1 MLGRLSWL
9 IAGVVVALLGC
20 GGSKEAVKEVTDSTV
35 GTLAGYGSVILNI
48 QWPQGKSRI
57 IPDATQTFVVQL
69 DRGGRTLFKRSVD
82 RSQTQ
87 VVFEKVPVG
96 EWVLK
101 ATALGR
107 FGEVL
112 AEGSANFTLQANQ
125 NLTVSV
131 ELRETTPGAA
141 VVVTGSGPTQVDV
154 ASPRIGDPVPSG
166 VVSPFANLD
175 TNNDGKLDT
184 QVLVIQKGSAP
195 LGFPGF
201 STTDNAVVVVQ
212 IRARQASPSVSVP
225 INPNGA
231 LGRSVALPPGDY
243 QVTVER
249 VTIASGG
256 NQLRIG
262 EMTYQFS
269 VFKDNAGNLHH
280 TLPTFV
286 NYRLPVVGQPVENVS
301 LELTV
306 DPAASGA
313 GAKGSLFVSHANGS
327 IELTN
332 VSVGSDGKV
341 SFQAQ
346 PGGPNLGAV
355 SSVTVKVLLPLP

>member
-1 MLGRLSWL
+1 MCRVGRLCGLVGLVGLSVWL
-9 IAGVVVALLGC
+9 LAC
-20 GGSKEAVKEVTDSTV
+20 GG
-35 GTLAGYGSVILNI
+35 
-48 QWPQGKSRI
+48 
-57 IPDATQTFVVQL
+57 
-69 DRGGRTLFKRSVD
+69 
-82 RSQTQ
+82 
-87 VVFEKVPVG
+87 G
-96 EWVLK
+96 ERV
-101 ATALGR
+101 
-107 FGEVL
+107 
-112 AEGSANFTLQANQ
+112 
-125 NLTVSV
+125 
-131 ELRETTPGAA
+131 PGAA

-154 ASPRIGDPVPSG
+154 TRVQQGTQVKRETAPNTFTIQNIT
-166 VVSPFANLD
+166 VVSPVDLD
-175 TNNDGKLDT
+175 ANNDGQLDKD
-184 QVLVIQKGSAP
+184 VLVVRAGSAP

-201 STTDNAVVVVQ
+201 STGANAVVV
-212 IRARQASPSVSVP
+212 ARIGGRQQQQTSEVSVN
-225 INPNGA
+225 INPGNGA
-231 LGRSVALPPGDY
+231 LLQSVALPLVDS
-243 QVTVER
+243 QVTNYKVTVKN

-256 NQLRIG
+256 NQLSID

-269 VFKDNAGNLHH
+269 VFVSGGTLHH

-355 SSVTVKVLLPLP
+355 SSVTVKVLLP